1 MARPSTEPCCKPAR
15 SANIRKESPLA
26 VRIFTLAKELDMTSK
41 ELITFLK
48 TQGHQ
53 VTSHMSSIDDQ
64 VAKILCDRLKP
75 KDAEPETAKPK
86 AAKKTPAAAT
96 GSKDKSEPE
105 QKSAPATGGRKKK
118 VRRFFPTNEYSSG
131 GGRFSSKNR
140 RSSRKGG
147 TTPGERKKLVEFKAP
162 EKIEVSVPLALKD
175 LSSALGMK
183 AQVLIKTLFKLGKP
197 VTINDFL
204 DEELILEVCVEIGT
218 EVDFKKKEE
227 DEEELL
233 KALEEAASTDGEESP
248 KAPVVTFLGH
258 VDHGKT
264 SLLDKIRKTQVT
276 SREHGGITQ
285 HLGAYR
291 VDRDGVKVTFIDT
304 PGHKAFT
311 EMRARG
317 ANVTD
322 VAVLVVAADDGPMP
336 QTEEAINH
344 ARAAEVPI
352 IVAINKIDLNSA
364 NPQRCKEQLSGLGLN
379 PVDWG
384 GETEMVEVSAETG
397 EGLDNLL
404 ETLSLESEILE
415 LKANPQRSALG
426 IVLEAEST
434 THRGVLT
441 TVLIKDGTLKH
452 GDCVLAGACYGR
464 VRDLF
469 VNGEDTVEEAGPS
482 VPVTIVGLNAV
493 PDAGDKLYV
502 LESEKQARQIAETRA
517 RKRREMEQA
526 EKSSGKRR
534 SLLDLVEKVG
544 GGETVELNLII
555 KADVRGSIEALRNSL
570 VGLSTDEV
578 KIEIIHAAVGAV
590 SQEDV
595 QLASASDAVII
606 GFHVV
611 ADDRAR
617 AVAEE
622 AGVEVRYYKVIY
634 EVVDDIRAAMEA
646 RLAPEEIEEEHG
658 RAEIRQIFK
667 ASKLGNIAGCI
678 VKEGKILRNDK
689 IRLLRDNVVIHE
701 GSIANLK
708 RLKDDAREVK
718 EGFECGIKLKGYED
732 IKPEDV
738 IVAYAITHKARTL
751 DG

>member
-1 MARPSTEPCCKPAR
+1 MG
-15 SANIRKESPLA
+15 

-41 ELITFLK
+41 ELISFLK
-48 TQGHQ
+48 TQGHK
-53 VTSHMSSIDDQ
+53 VSSHMSSIDDP
-64 VAKILCDRLKP
+64 VAKILRDRLKP
-75 KDAEPETAKPK
+75 KAAEAPAEKPK
-86 AAKKTPAAAT
+86 ASPAAAK
-96 GSKDKSEPE
+96 GGESK
-105 QKSAPATGGRKKK
+105 ATGTATRKAPTTAATGKKKK

-131 GGRFSSKNR
+131 GPGRFSGKGR
-140 RSSRKGG
+140 RSNRKGG
-147 TTPGERKKLVEFKAP
+147 GGDPAQRKKPVEFKAP

-175 LSSALGMK
+175 LSSSLGMK
-183 AQVLIKTLFKLGKP
+183 AQVLIKTLFKLGRP

-204 DEELILEVCVEIGT
+204 DEELILEVCMEIGT
-218 EVDFKKKEE
+218 EVEFKKKEE

-233 KALEEAASTDGEESP
+233 KTIEGEAGNEEDSIS

-264 SLLDKIRKTQVT
+264 SLLDKIRETQVT
-276 SREHGGITQ
+276 AREHGGITQ

-291 VDRDGVKVTFIDT
+291 VDHGDVKVTFIDT

-352 IVAINKIDLNSA
+352 IVAINKIDLASA
-364 NPQRCKEQLSGLGLN
+364 NSQRCKEQLSGLGLN

-384 GETEMVEVSAETG
+384 GETEMVEVSAQTG

-426 IVLEAEST
+426 IVLEAEAT
-434 THRGVLT
+434 TNRGVLT
-441 TVLIKDGTLKH
+441 TALIKDGTLKH

-464 VRDLF
+464 VRDLI
-469 VNGEDTVEEAGPS
+469 VNGSEQVEEAGPS

-502 LESEKQARQIAETRA
+502 LENEKQARQIAETRA
-517 RKRREMEQA
+517 RNRRELEQA
-526 EKSSGKRR
+526 EKSSGKKR
-534 SLLDLVEKVG
+534 SLIDLVEKVG
-544 GGETVELNLII
+544 SGDVVELNLII
-555 KADVRGSIEALRNSL
+555 KADVRGSIEALRSSL

-578 KIEIIHAAVGAV
+578 QVEIIHTAVGAV

-617 AVAEE
+617 TVAEE
-622 AGVEVRYYKVIY
+622 AGVEIRSYKVIY

-646 RLAPEEIEEEHG
+646 RLAPEELEEFHG
-658 RAEIRQIFK
+658 RATIRQVFK

-678 VKEGKILRNDK
+678 VNTGKILRNDK
-689 IRLLRDNVVIHE
+689 IRLIRNDVPIHE

-732 IKPEDV
+732 IKEEDV
-738 IVAYAITHKARTL
+738 IEAYTITQKARTL

>member
-1 MARPSTEPCCKPAR
+1 MG
-15 SANIRKESPLA
+15 

-41 ELITFLK
+41 ELISFLK
-48 TQGHQ
+48 TQGHK
-53 VTSHMSSIDDQ
+53 VSSHMSSIDDP
-64 VAKILCDRLKP
+64 VAKILRDRLKP
-75 KDAEPETAKPK
+75 KAAEAPAEKPK
-86 AAKKTPAAAT
+86 ASPAAAK
-96 GSKDKSEPE
+96 GGESK
-105 QKSAPATGGRKKK
+105 ATGTATRKAPTTAATGKKKK

-131 GGRFSSKNR
+131 GPGRFSGKGR
-140 RSSRKGG
+140 RSNRKGG
-147 TTPGERKKLVEFKAP
+147 GGDPAQRKKPVEFKAP

-175 LSSALGMK
+175 LSSSLGMK

-204 DEELILEVCVEIGT
+204 DEELILEVCMEIGT
-218 EVDFKKKEE
+218 EVEFKKKEE

-233 KALEEAASTDGEESP
+233 KTIEGEAGNEEDSIS

-264 SLLDKIRKTQVT
+264 SLLDKIRETQVT
-276 SREHGGITQ
+276 AREHGGITQ

-291 VDRDGVKVTFIDT
+291 VDHGDVKVTFIDT

-352 IVAINKIDLNSA
+352 IVAINKIDLASA
-364 NPQRCKEQLSGLGLN
+364 NSQRCKEQLSGLGLN

-384 GETEMVEVSAETG
+384 GETEMVEVSAQTG

-426 IVLEAEST
+426 IVLEAEAT
-434 THRGVLT
+434 TNRGVLT
-441 TVLIKDGTLKH
+441 TALIKDGTLKH

-464 VRDLF
+464 VRDLI
-469 VNGEDTVEEAGPS
+469 VNGSEQVEEAGPS

-502 LESEKQARQIAETRA
+502 LENEKQARQIAETRA
-517 RKRREMEQA
+517 RNRRELEQA
-526 EKSSGKRR
+526 EKSSGKKR
-534 SLLDLVEKVG
+534 SLIDLVEKVG
-544 GGETVELNLII
+544 SGDVVELNLII
-555 KADVRGSIEALRNSL
+555 KADVRGSIEALRSSL

-578 KIEIIHAAVGAV
+578 QVEIIHTAVGAV

-617 AVAEE
+617 TVAEE
-622 AGVEVRYYKVIY
+622 TGVEIRSYKVIY

-646 RLAPEEIEEEHG
+646 RLAPEELEEFHG
-658 RAEIRQIFK
+658 RATIRQVFK

-678 VKEGKILRNDK
+678 VNTGKILRNDK
-689 IRLLRDNVVIHE
+689 IRLIRNDVPIHE

-732 IKPEDV
+732 IKEEDV
-738 IVAYAITHKARTL
+738 IEAYTITKKARTL

>member
-1 MARPSTEPCCKPAR
+1 A
-15 SANIRKESPLA
+15 
-26 VRIFTLAKELDMTSK
+26 
-41 ELITFLK
+41 
-48 TQGHQ
+48 
-53 VTSHMSSIDDQ
+53 
-64 VAKILCDRLKP
+64 
-75 KDAEPETAKPK
+75 TAAGK
-86 AAKKTPAAAT
+86 
-96 GSKDKSEPE
+96 
-105 QKSAPATGGRKKK
+105 KKK

-131 GGRFSSKNR
+131 GPGRFAGKGRRSNR
-140 RSSRKGG
+140 RGG
-147 TTPGERKKLVEFKAP
+147 GGDPAARKKPVEFKAP

-204 DEELILEVCVEIGT
+204 DEELILEVCLEIGT
-218 EVDFKKKEE
+218 EVEFKKKEE

-233 KALEEAASTDGEESP
+233 KTIEEEAGNEEDTIP

-264 SLLDKIRKTQVT
+264 SLLDKIRETQVT
-276 SREHGGITQ
+276 AKEHGGITQ

-291 VDRDGVKVTFIDT
+291 VDHGDVKVTFIDT

-336 QTEEAINH
+336 QTEEAITH

-352 IVAINKIDLNSA
+352 IVAINKIDLASA
-364 NPQRCKEQLSGLGLN
+364 NSQRCKEQLSGLGLN

-384 GETEMVEVSAETG
+384 GETEMVEVSAQTG

-415 LKANPQRSALG
+415 LKAKPQRSALG
-426 IVLEAEST
+426 IVLEAEAT
-434 THRGVLT
+434 TNRGVLT
-441 TVLIKDGTLKH
+441 TALIKDGTLKH
-452 GDCVLAGACYGR
+452 GDCGLAGACYGR
-464 VRDLF
+464 VRDLI
-469 VNGEDTVEEAGPS
+469 VNGSEQVEEAGPS

-502 LESEKQARQIAETRA
+502 LENEKQARQIAETRA
-517 RKRREMEQA
+517 RNRREMEQA
-526 EKSSGKRR
+526 EKSSGKKR
-534 SLLDLVEKVG
+534 SLIDLVEKAGSGDV
-544 GGETVELNLII
+544 VELNLII
-555 KADVRGSIEALRNSL
+555 KADVRGSIEALRSSL

-578 KIEIIHAAVGAV
+578 QVEIIHTAVGAV

-611 ADDRAR
+611 
-617 AVAEE
+617 
-622 AGVEVRYYKVIY
+622 
-634 EVVDDIRAAMEA
+634 
-646 RLAPEEIEEEHG
+646 
-658 RAEIRQIFK
+658 
-667 ASKLGNIAGCI
+667 
-678 VKEGKILRNDK
+678 
-689 IRLLRDNVVIHE
+689 
-701 GSIANLK
+701 
-708 RLKDDAREVK
+708 
-718 EGFECGIKLKGYED
+718 
-732 IKPEDV
+732 
-738 IVAYAITHKARTL
+738 
-751 DG
+751 

>member
-1 MARPSTEPCCKPAR
+1 MG
-15 SANIRKESPLA
+15 

-41 ELITFLK
+41 ELISFLK
-48 TQGHQ
+48 TQGHK
-53 VTSHMSSIDDQ
+53 VSSHMSSIDDP
-64 VAKILCDRLKP
+64 VAKILRDRLKP
-75 KDAEPETAKPK
+75 KAAEAPAEKPK
-86 AAKKTPAAAT
+86 ASPAAAKKGESRPAGSATQKTPAAAT
-96 GSKDKSEPE
+96 GK
-105 QKSAPATGGRKKK
+105 KKK
-118 VRRFFPTNEYSSG
+118 VRRFFPTNEYTSG
-131 GGRFSSKNR
+131 GPGRFAGKSR

-147 TTPGERKKLVEFKAP
+147 GGDPAERKKPVVFKAP

-204 DEELILEVCVEIGT
+204 DEDLILEVCMEIGT
-218 EVDFKKKEE
+218 EVEFKKKEE

-233 KALEEAASTDGEESP
+233 KTIEEEAGSDEDKIP

-264 SLLDKIRKTQVT
+264 SLLDKIRETQVT
-276 SREHGGITQ
+276 AREHGGITQ

-291 VDRDGVKVTFIDT
+291 VDNGDVKVTFIDT

-344 ARAAEVPI
+344 VRAAEVPI
-352 IVAINKIDLNSA
+352 IVAINKIDLASA
-364 NPQRCKEQLSGLGLN
+364 NSQRCKEQLSGLGLN

-384 GETEMVEVSAETG
+384 GETEMVEVSAQTG

-426 IVLEAEST
+426 IVLEAEAT
-434 THRGVLT
+434 TNRGVLT

-464 VRDLF
+464 VRDLI
-469 VNGEDTVEEAGPS
+469 VNGSEQVEEAGPS

-493 PDAGDKLYV
+493 PDAGAKLYV
-502 LESEKQARQIAETRA
+502 LENEKQARQIAETRA
-517 RKRREMEQA
+517 RNRREMEQA
-526 EKSSGKRR
+526 EKSSGKKR
-534 SLLDLVEKVG
+534 SLIDLVEKVG
-544 GGETVELNLII
+544 SGDVVDLNLII
-555 KADVRGSIEALRNSL
+555 KADVRGSIEALRSSL

-578 KIEIIHAAVGAV
+578 QVEIIHTAVGAV

-622 AGVEVRYYKVIY
+622 AGVEIRSYKVIY

-646 RLAPEEIEEEHG
+646 RLAPEELEEFHG
-658 RAEIRQIFK
+658 RATIRQVFK
-667 ASKLGNIAGCI
+667 ASKIGNIAGCI
-678 VKEGKILRNDK
+678 VSTGKILRNDK
-689 IRLLRDNVVIHE
+689 IRLIRNDVPIHE

-732 IKPEDV
+732 IKEDDV
-738 IVAYAITHKARTL
+738 IEAYTITQKARTL

>member
-1 MARPSTEPCCKPAR
+1 MG
-15 SANIRKESPLA
+15 

-41 ELITFLK
+41 ELISFLK
-48 TQGHQ
+48 TQGHK
-53 VTSHMSSIDDQ
+53 VSSHMSSIDDP
-64 VAKILCDRLKP
+64 VAKILRDRLKP
-75 KDAEPETAKPK
+75 KAAEAPAEKPK
-86 AAKKTPAAAT
+86 ASPAAAK
-96 GSKDKSEPE
+96 GGESK
-105 QKSAPATGGRKKK
+105 ATGTATRKAPTTAATGKKKK

-131 GGRFSSKNR
+131 GPGRFSGKGR
-140 RSSRKGG
+140 RSNRKGG
-147 TTPGERKKLVEFKAP
+147 GGDPAQRKKPVEFKAP

-175 LSSALGMK
+175 LSSSLGMK
-183 AQVLIKTLFKLGKP
+183 AQVLIKTLFKLGRP

-204 DEELILEVCVEIGT
+204 DEELILEVCMEIGT
-218 EVDFKKKEE
+218 EVEFKKKEE

-233 KALEEAASTDGEESP
+233 KTIEGEAGNEEDSIS

-264 SLLDKIRKTQVT
+264 SLLDKIRETQVT
-276 SREHGGITQ
+276 AREHGGITQ

-291 VDRDGVKVTFIDT
+291 VDHGDVKVTFIDT

-352 IVAINKIDLNSA
+352 IVAINKIDLASA
-364 NPQRCKEQLSGLGLN
+364 NSQRCKEQLSGLGLN

-384 GETEMVEVSAETG
+384 GETEMVEVSAQTG

-426 IVLEAEST
+426 IVLEAEAT
-434 THRGVLT
+434 TNRGVLT
-441 TVLIKDGTLKH
+441 TALIKDGTLKH

-464 VRDLF
+464 VRDLI
-469 VNGEDTVEEAGPS
+469 VNGSEQVEEAGPS

-502 LESEKQARQIAETRA
+502 LENEKQARQIAETRA
-517 RKRREMEQA
+517 RNRRELEQA
-526 EKSSGKRR
+526 EKSSGKKR
-534 SLLDLVEKVG
+534 SLIDLVEKVG
-544 GGETVELNLII
+544 SGDVVELNLII
-555 KADVRGSIEALRNSL
+555 KADVRGSIEALRSSL

-578 KIEIIHAAVGAV
+578 QVEIIHTAVGAV

-617 AVAEE
+617 TVAEE
-622 AGVEVRYYKVIY
+622 TGVEIRSYKVIY

-646 RLAPEEIEEEHG
+646 RLAPEELEEFHG
-658 RAEIRQIFK
+658 RATIRQVFK
-667 ASKLGNIAGCI
+667 ASKIGNIAGCI
-678 VKEGKILRNDK
+678 VNTGKILRNDK
-689 IRLLRDNVVIHE
+689 IRLIRNDVPIHE

-732 IKPEDV
+732 IKEEDV
-738 IVAYAITHKARTL
+738 IEAYTITKKARTL

>member
-1 MARPSTEPCCKPAR
+1 MG
-15 SANIRKESPLA
+15 

-41 ELITFLK
+41 ELISFLK
-48 TQGHQ
+48 TQGHK
-53 VTSHMSSIDDQ
+53 VSSHMSSIDDP
-64 VAKILCDRLKP
+64 VAKILRDRLKP
-75 KDAEPETAKPK
+75 KAAEAPAEKPK
-86 AAKKTPAAAT
+86 ASPAAAK
-96 GSKDKSEPE
+96 GGESK
-105 QKSAPATGGRKKK
+105 ATGTATRKAPTTAATGKKKK

-131 GGRFSSKNR
+131 GPGRFSGKGR
-140 RSSRKGG
+140 RSNRKGG
-147 TTPGERKKLVEFKAP
+147 GGDPAQRKKPVEFKAP

-175 LSSALGMK
+175 LSSSLGMK
-183 AQVLIKTLFKLGKP
+183 AQVLIKTLFKLGRP

-204 DEELILEVCVEIGT
+204 DEELILEVCMEIGT
-218 EVDFKKKEE
+218 EVEFKKKEE

-233 KALEEAASTDGEESP
+233 KTIEGEAGNEEDSIS

-264 SLLDKIRKTQVT
+264 SLLDKIRETQVT
-276 SREHGGITQ
+276 AREHGGITQ

-291 VDRDGVKVTFIDT
+291 VDHGDVKVTFIDT

-352 IVAINKIDLNSA
+352 IVAINKIDLASA
-364 NPQRCKEQLSGLGLN
+364 NSQRCKEQLSGLGLN

-384 GETEMVEVSAETG
+384 GETEMVEVSAQTG

-426 IVLEAEST
+426 IVLEAEAT
-434 THRGVLT
+434 TNRGVLT
-441 TVLIKDGTLKH
+441 TALIKDGTLKH

-464 VRDLF
+464 VRDLI
-469 VNGEDTVEEAGPS
+469 VNGSEQVEEAGPS

-502 LESEKQARQIAETRA
+502 LENEKQARQIAETRA
-517 RKRREMEQA
+517 RNRRELEQA
-526 EKSSGKRR
+526 EKSSGKKR
-534 SLLDLVEKVG
+534 SLIDLVEKVG
-544 GGETVELNLII
+544 SGDVVELNLII
-555 KADVRGSIEALRNSL
+555 KADVRGSIEALRSSL

-578 KIEIIHAAVGAV
+578 QVEIIHTAVGAV

-617 AVAEE
+617 TVAEE
-622 AGVEVRYYKVIY
+622 AGVEIRSYKVIY

-646 RLAPEEIEEEHG
+646 RLAPEELEEFHG
-658 RAEIRQIFK
+658 RATIRQVFK

-678 VKEGKILRNDK
+678 VNTGKILRNDK
-689 IRLLRDNVVIHE
+689 IRLIRNDVPIHE

-732 IKPEDV
+732 IKEEDV
-738 IVAYAITHKARTL
+738 IEAYTITKKARTL

>member
-1 MARPSTEPCCKPAR
+1 MG
-15 SANIRKESPLA
+15 

-41 ELITFLK
+41 ELISFLK
-48 TQGHQ
+48 TQGHK
-53 VTSHMSSIDDQ
+53 VGSHMSSIDDP
-64 VAKILCDRLKP
+64 VAKILRDRLKP
-75 KDAEPETAKPK
+75 KATEAPAKKPK
-86 AAKKTPAAAT
+86 ASPAAARGGEAKT
-96 GSKDKSEPE
+96 PGAAT
-105 QKSAPATGGRKKK
+105 QKAPAAIAGKKKK

-131 GGRFSSKNR
+131 GGGRFSGKGR
-140 RSSRKGG
+140 RFNRKGG
-147 TTPGERKKLVEFKAP
+147 GGDPAERRKPVEFKAP

-204 DEELILEVCVEIGT
+204 DEELILEVCMEIGT
-218 EVDFKKKEE
+218 EVNFKKKEE

-233 KALEEAASTDGEESP
+233 KAIEEESGNEEDTIP

-264 SLLDKIRKTQVT
+264 SLLDKIRETQVT
-276 SREHGGITQ
+276 AKEHGGITQ

-291 VDRDGVKVTFIDT
+291 VDQGDVKVTFIDT

-317 ANVTD
+317 AKVTD

-344 ARAAEVPI
+344 ARAAKVPI
-352 IVAINKIDLNSA
+352 IVAINKIDLASA
-364 NPQRCKEQLSGLGLN
+364 NSQRCKEQLSGLGLN

-384 GETEMVEVSAETG
+384 GETEMVEVSAQTG
-397 EGLDNLL
+397 EGIDNLL

-426 IVLEAEST
+426 IVLEAEAT
-434 THRGVLT
+434 TNRGVLT
-441 TVLIKDGTLKH
+441 TALIKDGTLKQ

-464 VRDLF
+464 VRDLI
-469 VNGEDTVEEAGPS
+469 VNGSEQVGEAGPS

-502 LESEKQARQIAETRA
+502 LENEKQARQIAETRA
-517 RKRREMEQA
+517 RRRREMEQA
-526 EKSSGKRR
+526 EKSSGKKR
-534 SLLDLVEKVG
+534 SLIDLVEKVG
-544 GGETVELNLII
+544 SSDVVELNLII
-555 KADVRGSIEALRNSL
+555 KADVRGSIEALRSSL
-570 VGLSTDEV
+570 LGLSTDEV
-578 KIEIIHAAVGAV
+578 QVKIIHAAVGAV

-617 AVAEE
+617 SVAEE
-622 AGVEVRYYKVIY
+622 AGVEIRSYKVIY
-634 EVVDDIRAAMEA
+634 EVVDDIRAAMES
-646 RLAPEEIEEEHG
+646 RLAPEELEEFHG
-658 RAEIRQIFK
+658 RATIRQVFK

-678 VKEGKILRNDK
+678 VSTGKILRNDK
-689 IRLLRDNVVIHE
+689 IRLIRNDVPIHE

-718 EGFECGIKLKGYED
+718 EGFECGIKLKSYED
-732 IKPEDV
+732 IKEDDV
-738 IVAYAITHKARTL
+738 IEAYTITQKARTL

>member
-1 MARPSTEPCCKPAR
+1 MG
-15 SANIRKESPLA
+15 

-41 ELITFLK
+41 ELISFLK
-48 TQGHQ
+48 TQGHK
-53 VTSHMSSIDDQ
+53 VASHMSSIDDP
-64 VAKILCDRLKP
+64 VAKILRDRLKP
-75 KDAEPETAKPK
+75 KAAEAPAEKPK
-86 AAKKTPAAAT
+86 ASPAAAKGGESKAT
-96 GSKDKSEPE
+96 GTATRK
-105 QKSAPATGGRKKK
+105 APATAATGKKKK

-131 GGRFSSKNR
+131 GPGRFSGKGR
-140 RSSRKGG
+140 RSNRKGG
-147 TTPGERKKLVEFKAP
+147 GGDPAQRKKPVEFKAP

-175 LSSALGMK
+175 LSSSLGMK

-204 DEELILEVCVEIGT
+204 DEELILEVCMEIGT
-218 EVDFKKKEE
+218 EVEFKKKEE

-233 KALEEAASTDGEESP
+233 KTIEGEAGNKEDSIS

-264 SLLDKIRKTQVT
+264 SLLDKIRETQVT
-276 SREHGGITQ
+276 AKEHGGITQ

-291 VDRDGVKVTFIDT
+291 VDHGDVKVTFIDT

-352 IVAINKIDLNSA
+352 IVAINKIDLASA
-364 NPQRCKEQLSGLGLN
+364 NSQRCKEQLSGLGLN

-384 GETEMVEVSAETG
+384 GETEMVEVSAQTG

-426 IVLEAEST
+426 IVLEAEAT
-434 THRGVLT
+434 TNRGVLT
-441 TVLIKDGTLKH
+441 TALIKDGTLKH

-464 VRDLF
+464 VRDLI
-469 VNGEDTVEEAGPS
+469 VNGSEQVEEAGPS

-502 LESEKQARQIAETRA
+502 LENEKQARQIAESRA
-517 RKRREMEQA
+517 RNRREMEQA

-534 SLLDLVEKVG
+534 SLIDLVEKVG
-544 GGETVELNLII
+544 SGEVVELNLII
-555 KADVRGSIEALRNSL
+555 KADVRGSIEALRSSL

-578 KIEIIHAAVGAV
+578 QVEIIHTAVGAV

-617 AVAEE
+617 TVAEE
-622 AGVEVRYYKVIY
+622 TGVEIRSYKVIY

-646 RLAPEEIEEEHG
+646 RLAPEELEVFHG
-658 RAEIRQIFK
+658 RATIRQVFK

-678 VKEGKILRNDK
+678 VNTGKILRNDK
-689 IRLLRDNVVIHE
+689 IRLIRNDVPIHE

-732 IKPEDV
+732 IKEEDV
-738 IVAYAITHKARTL
+738 IEAYTITQKARTL

>member
-1 MARPSTEPCCKPAR
+1 MG
-15 SANIRKESPLA
+15 

-41 ELITFLK
+41 ELISFLK
-48 TQGHQ
+48 TQGHKIA
-53 VTSHMSSIDDQ
+53 SHMSSIDDP
-64 VAKILCDRLKP
+64 VAKILRDRLKP
-75 KDAEPETAKPK
+75 KAAEAPAEKPK
-86 AAKKTPAAAT
+86 ASPAAAKD
-96 GSKDKSEPE
+96 GESKTAGAAT
-105 QKSAPATGGRKKK
+105 QKAPATAAGKKKK

-131 GGRFSSKNR
+131 GPGRFAGKGRRSNR
-140 RSSRKGG
+140 RGG
-147 TTPGERKKLVEFKAP
+147 GGDPAARKKPVEFKAP

-204 DEELILEVCVEIGT
+204 DEELILEVCMEIGT
-218 EVDFKKKEE
+218 EVEFKKKEE

-233 KALEEAASTDGEESP
+233 KTIEEEAGNEEDTIP

-264 SLLDKIRKTQVT
+264 SLLDKIRETQVT
-276 SREHGGITQ
+276 AKEHGGITQ

-291 VDRDGVKVTFIDT
+291 VDHGDVKVTFIDT

-352 IVAINKIDLNSA
+352 IVAINKIDLASA
-364 NPQRCKEQLSGLGLN
+364 NSQRCKEQLSGLGLN

-384 GETEMVEVSAETG
+384 GETEMVEVSAQTG

-426 IVLEAEST
+426 IVLEAEAT
-434 THRGVLT
+434 TNRGVLT
-441 TVLIKDGTLKH
+441 TALIKDGTLKH

-464 VRDLF
+464 VRDLI
-469 VNGEDTVEEAGPS
+469 VNGSEQVEEAGPS

-502 LESEKQARQIAETRA
+502 LENEKQARQIAEARA
-517 RKRREMEQA
+517 RNRREMEQA
-526 EKSSGKRR
+526 EKSSGKKR
-534 SLLDLVEKVG
+534 SLIDLVEKAGSGDV
-544 GGETVELNLII
+544 VELNLII
-555 KADVRGSIEALRNSL
+555 KADVRGSIEALRSSL

-578 KIEIIHAAVGAV
+578 QVEIIHTAVGAV

-595 QLASASDAVII
+595 QLASASDAVIL

-617 AVAEE
+617 SVAEE
-622 AGVEVRYYKVIY
+622 AGVEIRSYKVIY
-634 EVVDDIRAAMEA
+634 EVVDDIRAAMES
-646 RLAPEEIEEEHG
+646 RLAPEEVEEFHG
-658 RAEIRQIFK
+658 RATIRQVFK

-678 VKEGKILRNDK
+678 VSTGKILRNDK
-689 IRLLRDNVVIHE
+689 IRLIRNDVPIHE

-732 IKPEDV
+732 IKEDDV
-738 IVAYAITHKARTL
+738 IEAYTITHKARTL

>member
-1 MARPSTEPCCKPAR
+1 MG
-15 SANIRKESPLA
+15 

-41 ELITFLK
+41 ELISFLK
-48 TQGHQ
+48 TQGHK
-53 VTSHMSSIDDQ
+53 VSSHMSSIDDP
-64 VAKILCDRLKP
+64 VAKILRDRLKP
-75 KDAEPETAKPK
+75 KAAEAPAEKPK
-86 AAKKTPAAAT
+86 ASPAAAK
-96 GSKDKSEPE
+96 GGESK
-105 QKSAPATGGRKKK
+105 ATGTATRKAPTTAATGKKKK

-131 GGRFSSKNR
+131 GPGRFSGKGR
-140 RSSRKGG
+140 RSNRKGG
-147 TTPGERKKLVEFKAP
+147 GGDPAQRKKPVEFKAP

-175 LSSALGMK
+175 LSSSLGMK

-204 DEELILEVCVEIGT
+204 DEELILEVCMEIGT
-218 EVDFKKKEE
+218 EVEFKKKEE

-233 KALEEAASTDGEESP
+233 KTIEGEAGNEEDSIS

-264 SLLDKIRKTQVT
+264 SLLDKIRETQVT
-276 SREHGGITQ
+276 AREHGGITQ

-291 VDRDGVKVTFIDT
+291 VDHGDVKVTFIDT

-352 IVAINKIDLNSA
+352 IVAINKIDLASA
-364 NPQRCKEQLSGLGLN
+364 NSQRCKEQLSGLGLN

-384 GETEMVEVSAETG
+384 GETEMVEVSAQTG

-426 IVLEAEST
+426 IVLEAEAT
-434 THRGVLT
+434 TNRGVLT
-441 TVLIKDGTLKH
+441 TALIKDGTLKH

-464 VRDLF
+464 VRDLI
-469 VNGEDTVEEAGPS
+469 VNGSEQVEEAGPS

-502 LESEKQARQIAETRA
+502 LENEKQARQIAETRA
-517 RKRREMEQA
+517 RNRRELEQA
-526 EKSSGKRR
+526 EKSSGKKR
-534 SLLDLVEKVG
+534 SLIDLVEKVG
-544 GGETVELNLII
+544 SGDVVELNLII
-555 KADVRGSIEALRNSL
+555 KADVRGSIEALRSSL

-578 KIEIIHAAVGAV
+578 QVEIIHTAVGAV

-617 AVAEE
+617 TVAEE
-622 AGVEVRYYKVIY
+622 AGVEIRSYKVIY

-646 RLAPEEIEEEHG
+646 RLAPEELEEFHG
-658 RAEIRQIFK
+658 RATIRQVFK

-678 VKEGKILRNDK
+678 VNTGKILRNDK
-689 IRLLRDNVVIHE
+689 IRLIRNDVPIHE

-732 IKPEDV
+732 IKEEDV
-738 IVAYAITHKARTL
+738 IEAYTITKKARTL

>member
-1 MARPSTEPCCKPAR
+1 MG
-15 SANIRKESPLA
+15 

-41 ELITFLK
+41 ELISFLK
-48 TQGHQ
+48 TQGHK
-53 VTSHMSSIDDQ
+53 VASHMSSIDDP
-64 VAKILCDRLKP
+64 VAKILRDRLKP
-75 KDAEPETAKPK
+75 KEAEAPAEKPK
-86 AAKKTPAAAT
+86 ASPAAAKR
-96 GSKDKSEPE
+96 GESKTAGTAT
-105 QKSAPATGGRKKK
+105 QKAPATAAGKKKK

-131 GGRFSSKNR
+131 GPGRFAGKGR
-140 RSSRKGG
+140 RSNRKGG
-147 TTPGERKKLVEFKAP
+147 GGDPAERKKPVVFKAP

-204 DEELILEVCVEIGT
+204 DEELILEVCMEIGT
-218 EVDFKKKEE
+218 EVEFKKKEE

-233 KALEEAASTDGEESP
+233 KTIEEEAGTDEDTIP

-264 SLLDKIRKTQVT
+264 SLLDKIRETQVT
-276 SREHGGITQ
+276 SKEHGGITQ

-291 VDRDGVKVTFIDT
+291 VDNGDVKVTFIDT

-344 ARAAEVPI
+344 VRAAEVPI
-352 IVAINKIDLNSA
+352 IVAINKIDLASA
-364 NPQRCKEQLSGLGLN
+364 NSQRCKEQLSGLGLN

-384 GETEMVEVSAETG
+384 GETEMVEVSAQTG

-426 IVLEAEST
+426 IVLEAEAT
-434 THRGVLT
+434 TNRGVLT
-441 TVLIKDGTLKH
+441 TALIKDGTLKH

-464 VRDLF
+464 VRDLI
-469 VNGEDTVEEAGPS
+469 VNGSEQVEEAGPS
-482 VPVTIVGLNAV
+482 IPVTIVGLNAV

-502 LESEKQARQIAETRA
+502 LENEKQARQIAETRA
-517 RKRREMEQA
+517 RNRREMEQA
-526 EKSSGKRR
+526 EKSSGKKR
-534 SLLDLVEKVG
+534 SLIDLVEKVG
-544 GGETVELNLII
+544 SGEVVDLNLII
-555 KADVRGSIEALRNSL
+555 KADVRGSIEALRSSL

-578 KIEIIHAAVGAV
+578 QVEIIHTAVGAV

-622 AGVEVRYYKVIY
+622 AGVEIRSYKVIY

-646 RLAPEEIEEEHG
+646 RLAPEELEEFHG
-658 RAEIRQIFK
+658 RATIRQVFK
-667 ASKLGNIAGCI
+667 ASKIGNIAGCI
-678 VKEGKILRNDK
+678 VSTGKILRNDK
-689 IRLLRDNVVIHE
+689 IRLIRNDVPIHE

-732 IKPEDV
+732 IKEDDV
-738 IVAYAITHKARTL
+738 IEAYTITHKARTL

>member
-1 MARPSTEPCCKPAR
+1 MG
-15 SANIRKESPLA
+15 

-41 ELITFLK
+41 ELISFLK
-48 TQGHQ
+48 TQGHK
-53 VTSHMSSIDDQ
+53 VSSHMSSIDDP
-64 VAKILCDRLKP
+64 VAKILRDRLKP
-75 KDAEPETAKPK
+75 KAAEAPAEKPK
-86 AAKKTPAAAT
+86 ASPAAAK
-96 GSKDKSEPE
+96 GGESK
-105 QKSAPATGGRKKK
+105 ATGTATRKAPTTAATGKKKK

-131 GGRFSSKNR
+131 GPGRFSGKGR
-140 RSSRKGG
+140 RSNRKGG
-147 TTPGERKKLVEFKAP
+147 GGDPAQRKKPVEFKAP

-175 LSSALGMK
+175 LSSSLGMK
-183 AQVLIKTLFKLGKP
+183 AQVLIKTLFKLGRP

-204 DEELILEVCVEIGT
+204 DEELILEVCMEIGT
-218 EVDFKKKEE
+218 EVEFKKKEE

-233 KALEEAASTDGEESP
+233 KTIEGEAGNEEDSIS

-264 SLLDKIRKTQVT
+264 SLLDKIRETQVT
-276 SREHGGITQ
+276 AREHGGITQ

-291 VDRDGVKVTFIDT
+291 VDHGDVKVTFIDT

-352 IVAINKIDLNSA
+352 IVAINKIDLASA
-364 NPQRCKEQLSGLGLN
+364 NSQRCKEQLSGLGLN

-384 GETEMVEVSAETG
+384 GETEMVEVSAQTG

-426 IVLEAEST
+426 IVLEAEAT
-434 THRGVLT
+434 TNRGVLT
-441 TVLIKDGTLKH
+441 TALIKDGTLKH

-464 VRDLF
+464 VRDLI
-469 VNGEDTVEEAGPS
+469 VNGSEQVEEAGPS

-502 LESEKQARQIAETRA
+502 LENEKQARQIAETRA
-517 RKRREMEQA
+517 RNRRELEQA
-526 EKSSGKRR
+526 EKSSGKKR
-534 SLLDLVEKVG
+534 SLIDLVEKVG

-555 KADVRGSIEALRNSL
+555 KADVRGSIEALRSSL

-578 KIEIIHAAVGAV
+578 KIEIIHTAVGAV

-622 AGVEVRYYKVIY
+622 AGVEIRHYKVIY

-646 RLAPEEIEEEHG
+646 RLAPEEVEEFHG
-658 RAEIRQIFK
+658 RVEIRQIFR
-667 ASKLGNIAGCI
+667 ASKLGNIAGCM
-678 VKEGKILRNDK
+678 VKTGKILRNDK
-689 IRLLRDNVVIHE
+689 IRLIRDGKVIHE
-701 GSIANLK
+701 GVLASLK
-708 RLKDDAREVK
+708 RLKDDAKEVK
-718 EGFECGIKLKGYED
+718 EGFECGIKLKSYED
-732 IKPEDV
+732 IKEGDE
-738 IVAYAITHKARTL
+738 IEAYTITHKARTL

>member
-1 MARPSTEPCCKPAR
+1 
-15 SANIRKESPLA
+15 
-26 VRIFTLAKELDMTSK
+26 MTSK
-41 ELITFLK
+41 ELISFLK
-48 TQGHQ
+48 TQGHK
-53 VTSHMSSIDDQ
+53 VSSHMSSIDDP
-64 VAKILCDRLKP
+64 VAKILRDRLKP
-75 KDAEPETAKPK
+75 KAAEAPAEKPK
-86 AAKKTPAAAT
+86 ASPAAAK
-96 GSKDKSEPE
+96 GGESK
-105 QKSAPATGGRKKK
+105 ATGTATRKAPTTAATGKKKK

-131 GGRFSSKNR
+131 GPGRFSGKGR
-140 RSSRKGG
+140 RSNRKGG
-147 TTPGERKKLVEFKAP
+147 GGDPAQRKKPVEFKAP

-175 LSSALGMK
+175 LSSSLGMK
-183 AQVLIKTLFKLGKP
+183 AQVLIKTLFKLGRP

-204 DEELILEVCVEIGT
+204 DEELILEVCMEIGT
-218 EVDFKKKEE
+218 EVEFKKKEE

-233 KALEEAASTDGEESP
+233 KTIEGEAGNEEDSIS

-264 SLLDKIRKTQVT
+264 SLLDKIRETQVT
-276 SREHGGITQ
+276 AREHGGITQ

-291 VDRDGVKVTFIDT
+291 VDHGDVKVTFIDT

-352 IVAINKIDLNSA
+352 IVAINKIDLASA
-364 NPQRCKEQLSGLGLN
+364 NSQRCKEQLSGLGLN

-384 GETEMVEVSAETG
+384 GETEMVEVSAQTG

-426 IVLEAEST
+426 IVLEAEAT
-434 THRGVLT
+434 TNRGVLT
-441 TVLIKDGTLKH
+441 TALIKDGTLKH

-464 VRDLF
+464 VRDLI
-469 VNGEDTVEEAGPS
+469 VNGSEQVEEAGPS

-502 LESEKQARQIAETRA
+502 LENEKQARQIAETRA
-517 RKRREMEQA
+517 RNRRELEQA
-526 EKSSGKRR
+526 EKSSGKKR
-534 SLLDLVEKVG
+534 SLIDLVEKVG
-544 GGETVELNLII
+544 SGDVVELNLII
-555 KADVRGSIEALRNSL
+555 KADVRGSIEALRSSL

-578 KIEIIHAAVGAV
+578 QVEIIHTAVGAV

-617 AVAEE
+617 TVAEE
-622 AGVEVRYYKVIY
+622 AGVEIRSYKVIY

-646 RLAPEEIEEEHG
+646 RLAPEELEEFHG
-658 RAEIRQIFK
+658 RATIRQVFK

-678 VKEGKILRNDK
+678 VNTGKILRNDK
-689 IRLLRDNVVIHE
+689 IRLIRNDVPIHE

-732 IKPEDV
+732 IKEEDV
-738 IVAYAITHKARTL
+738 IEAYTITQKARTL